1 MQSLVETGRAG
12 TVGYEAHMNLTPQQ
26 CPWIQSEAVLALF
39 GALPED
45 SLRFVGGC
53 VRNALWGE
61 TVGDIDLACQLDP
74 EGVTKAL
81 TAAGI
86 RFVPTGIDHGTVTA
100 VIDGTPYEIT
110 SLRRDVETDGR
121 RATVAYTTDWAEDAQ
136 RRDLTVN
143 ALYADLSGQVFDP
156 TGQGLDDLKVHKF
169 RFVGEADERVRED
182 YLRIL
187 RFFRFLAWYGG
198 QEKVDAASLK
208 ACREHQSGIKK
219 LSVERVWM
227 EMKKLLSAQDP
238 VRACHIMLTNG
249 ILETVFPEAN
259 NVDGLTALVKLEAR
273 EGIKPDPLL
282 RLMSMSAR
290 EPLQMA
296 LLTKRLK
303 MSNSESAR
311 LRGWAD
317 DDAQLSTDMPERDR
331 LAAIYKS
338 GKAVIFDRARLR
350 AAGETD
356 PIQSARWTA
365 LADLALSWQAPV
377 FPITGKD
384 LAEAGVPKGPGMGKA
399 LKALEALWVRSGFST
414 QKPQLLAALKFMGY

>member
-1 MQSLVETGRAG
+1 MKLNPQQYPWMQSDA
-12 TVGYEAHMNLTPQQ
+12 
-26 CPWIQSEAVLALF
+26 ILALF
-39 GALPED
+39 NALPEG

-53 VRNALWGE
+53 VRNALWDE
-61 TVGDIDLACQLDP
+61 PVGDIDLACQLDP
-74 EGVTKAL
+74 DAVVKAL
-81 TAAGI
+81 SAENI
-86 RFVPTGIDHGTVTA
+86 RYVPTGIDHGTVTA

-136 RRDLTVN
+136 RRDLTIN
-143 ALYADLSGQVFDP
+143 ALYADLSGEVFDP
-156 TGQGLDDLKVHKF
+156 IGQGVDDLKARKF
-169 RFVGEADERVRED
+169 RFVGDADHRVQED

-198 QEKVDAASLK
+198 QEKVDATSLR

-227 EMKKLLSAQDP
+227 EMKKLLSARNP
-238 VRACHIMLTNG
+238 VRACHIMLING
-249 ILETVFPEAN
+249 ILEAVFPEAN
-259 NVDGLTALVKLEAR
+259 NVDGLEALVKLEAR
-273 EGIKPDPLL
+273 EGIKSDPLL
-282 RLMSMSAR
+282 RLMAMSAR

-296 LLTKRLK
+296 LLSARLK

-317 DDAQLSTDMPERDR
+317 DGAQLSTDMPERDR

-338 GKAVIFDRARLR
+338 GKTVIFDRARLR

-356 PIQSARWTA
+356 AIQSARWMV
-365 LADLALSWQAPV
+365 LADLALGWQAPV

-384 LAEAGVPKGPGMGKA
+384 LAKAGVPKGPAMGKA

-414 QKPQLLAALKFMGY
+414 EKPQLLAALKFMGY

>member
-1 MQSLVETGRAG
+1 MS
-12 TVGYEAHMNLTPQQ
+12 MNLNADQM
-26 CPWIQSEAVLALF
+26 PWMQTAEVLALF
-39 GALPED
+39 AALPAG

-53 VRNALWGE
+53 VRNAIWNE
-61 TVGDIDLACQLDP
+61 PVGDIDLACQLDP
-74 EGVTKAL
+74 EAVTSAL
-81 TAAGI
+81 DTAKI
-86 RFVPTGIDHGTVTA
+86 RYVPTGIEHGTVTA

-136 RRDLTVN
+136 RRDMTIN
-143 ALYADLSGQVFDP
+143 ALYADLSGRVFDP
-156 TGQGLDDLKVHKF
+156 TGLGLEDMQSRKF
-169 RFVGEADERVRED
+169 RFVGQADDRVRED

-208 ACREHQSGIKK
+208 ACREHQSGIKT
-219 LSVERVWM
+219 LSVERIWM
-227 EMKKLLSAQDP
+227 EMKKLLSAPNP

-259 NVDGLTALVKLEAR
+259 NVDGLEALVKLETR
-273 EGIKPDPLL
+273 EGIAPDPLL
-282 RLMSMSAR
+282 RIMAMSAR

-296 LLTKRLK
+296 LLAKRLK
-303 MSNSESAR
+303 MSKLETSR

-317 DDAQLSTDMPERDR
+317 DDAQLSTNMAERDK

-338 GKAVIFDRARLR
+338 GKSVIYDRTRLR

-356 PIQSARWTA
+356 PIQSARWMA
-365 LADLALSWQAPV
+365 LAALAMEWEVPIFPLTGRDLTDV
-377 FPITGKD
+377 
-384 LAEAGVPKGPGMGKA
+384 GVPTGPAMGKA

-414 QKPQLLAALKFMGY
+414 EKPQLLAALKFMGY

>member
-1 MQSLVETGRAG
+1 MS
-12 TVGYEAHMNLTPQQ
+12 MNLNPAEQ
-26 CPWIQSEAVLALF
+26 PWMKTAEVLALF
-39 GALPED
+39 SALPIG

-61 TVGDIDLACQLDP
+61 PVGDIDLACQLEP
-74 EGVTKAL
+74 EAVVKAL
-81 TAAGI
+81 DAAKI
-86 RFVPTGIDHGTVTA
+86 RYVPTGIEHGTVTA

-121 RATVAYTTDWAEDAQ
+121 RATVAYTADWTEDAQ
-136 RRDLTVN
+136 RRDLTIN
-143 ALYADLSGQVFDP
+143 ALYADGAGQVYDP
-156 TGQGLDDLKVHKF
+156 TGQGISDLQSHKF
-169 RFVGEADERVRED
+169 RFVGQADERVRED

-198 QEKVDAASLK
+198 REKVDAESLK

-227 EMKKLLSAQDP
+227 EMKKLLSAPNP

-249 ILETVFPEAN
+249 ILETVLPEAN
-259 NVDGLTALVKLEAR
+259 NVDGLEALVKLETR
-273 EGIKPDPLL
+273 EGIAPDPLL
-282 RLMSMSAR
+282 RIMTMSAR

-296 LLTKRLK
+296 LLAKRLK
-303 MSNSESAR
+303 MSKLETSR

-317 DDAQLSTDMPERDR
+317 DDAQLSTDMAERDR

-338 GKAVIFDRARLR
+338 GKSVITDRARLR
-350 AAGETD
+350 AAGEAD
-356 PIQSARWTA
+356 PIQSTRWMA
-365 LADLALSWQAPV
+365 LAALASEWEVPT
-377 FPITGKD
+377 FPLTGKD
-384 LAEAGVPKGPGMGKA
+384 LTGAGVPKGPAMGKA

-414 QKPQLLAALKFMGY
+414 EKPQLLAALKFMGY

>member
-1 MQSLVETGRAG
+1 
-12 TVGYEAHMNLTPQQ
+12 MNLSPQQ
-26 CPWIQSEAVLALF
+26 FPWMRTDAISALF
-39 GALPED
+39 SAFPAGR
-45 SLRFVGGC
+45 LRFVGGC
-53 VRNALWGE
+53 VRNALWNIA
-61 TVGDIDLACQLDP
+61 VGDIDLACQLEP
-74 EGVTKAL
+74 HAVVKAL
-81 TAAGI
+81 DDAAI
-86 RFVPTGIDHGTVTA
+86 RHIPTGIAHGTVTA
-100 VIDGTPYEIT
+100 VIDGQPYEIT

-136 RRDLTVN
+136 RRDLTLN
-143 ALYADLSGQVFDP
+143 ALYADQSGTVFDP
-156 TGQGLDDLKVHKF
+156 TGQGLEDLKARKF
-169 RFVGEADERVRED
+169 RFVGEPAERVQED

-208 ACREHQSGIKK
+208 ACREHQAGLKT

-227 EMKKLLSAQDP
+227 EIRKLLSARNP

-249 ILETVFPEAN
+249 ILETVLPEAN
-259 NVDGLTALVKLEAR
+259 NVDGLEALVRLESR

-282 RLMSMSAR
+282 RLMAMSAR

-303 MSNSESAR
+303 MSNAETDR

-317 DDAQLSTDMPERDR
+317 DSAQLSTDMPERDR
-331 LAAIYKS
+331 LTAIYKS
-338 GKAVIFDRARLR
+338 GKSVIFDRARLR

-356 PIQSARWTA
+356 AIQSSRWMV
-365 LADLALSWQAPV
+365 LADLALGWQAPV

-384 LAEAGVPKGPGMGKA
+384 LVEAGVPKGPGMGKA

-414 QKPQLLAALKFMGY
+414 EKPQLLAALKLMGF